1 MILHGDCVDQLKVL
15 ADNSVD
21 ALVTDPPYGL
31 SQMKSS
37 DIEKCLASW
46 VSGEDYEHGS
56 KGFMGK
62 KWDNWVPSP
71 SVWREVFR
79 VMKHGA
85 HGLVFAG
92 SRTQDLMSISL
103 RLAGFEVRD
112 TCMWLYGSGFPKSHN
127 IALRIDKKQGHPN
140 RGKAIPTA
148 SSYQASDIEKQHKLT
163 SNPVDAYTA
172 KTSDSEKWVG
182 WGTALKPAYEPIILI
197 RKPLEGTIA
206 ENVLKHGV
214 GGINIDATRIKY
226 EDSEGIDFS
235 KVHEQKTASYEKSG
249 WTGHV
254 AKVGSKIQSHKPSGR
269 WPANILLD
277 ETTASMLDEQSGT
290 LKSGTASQKSRA
302 WGVAGDA
309 TISGWQANGSEGYR
323 DAGGASR
330 FFYTAKASKK
340 EREAG
345 LAHLPKKPCGTYD
358 GRTEHPKG
366 GPLGGPVPQRTNT
379 HPTVKPLNLMRYC
392 VRMVTPKGGTVLDP
406 FCGSGSTL
414 CAGVLEGFEI
424 IGIERESEY
433 VEIAKRRVDHWRED
447 VKSRLL

>member
-1 MILHGDCVDQLKVL
+1 MILHGDCIDQLKAL

-31 SQMKSS
+31 SQMKSR

-46 VSGEDYEHGS
+46 VSGENYEHGS

-103 RLAGFEVRD
+103 RLAGFEIRD

-127 IALRIDKKQGHPN
+127 VALGIDKKQGHPN

-163 SNPVDAYTA
+163 SNPVDAYQA
-172 KTSDSEKWVG
+172 KTSDSEKWEG

-214 GGINIDATRIKY
+214 GGINIDATRVKY
-226 EDSEGIDFS
+226 EDSEGIDF
-235 KVHEQKTASYEKSG
+235 
-249 WTGHV
+249 
-254 AKVGSKIQSHKPSGR
+254 SKIQSHKPSGR

-345 LAHLPKKPCGTYD
+345 LSHLPKKPCGALNGGRD
-358 GRTEHPKG
+358 GELNSG
-366 GPLGGPVPQRTNT
+366 GKPPAPRSNT
-379 HPTVKPLNLMRYC
+379 HPTVKPLDLMRYC
-392 VRMVTPKGGTVLDP
+392 VRMVTPKGGTILDP

-433 VEIAKRRVDHWRED
+433 VEIARCRVDHWRED